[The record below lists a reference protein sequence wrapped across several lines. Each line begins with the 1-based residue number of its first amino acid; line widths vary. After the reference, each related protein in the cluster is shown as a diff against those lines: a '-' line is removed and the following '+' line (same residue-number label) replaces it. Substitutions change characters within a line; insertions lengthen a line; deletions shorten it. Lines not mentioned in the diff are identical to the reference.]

1 MGESSSASV
10 ADKGALRWARVVLA
24 GLGAGLVFFSHQVT
38 NVNPLL
44 IRPSNM
50 RWSHK
55 PVMYV

>member
-44 IRPSNM
+44 IRPSKYAVEPTNQ
-50 RWSHK
+50 
-55 PVMYV
+55 YV